1 MLFQL
6 YGSTAMTQLLG
17 GVLVF
22 AGLVILNEIG
32 RRTKIGGIVLFVII
46 PAILTI
52 YFIAIQAGLFGG
64 HSNQTYEYMNGWF
77 HYAKLYAAD
86 IGVVGFLMIKY
97 KWGIGKK
104 EWFKPWPFI
113 IVAINILIAVA
124 SDFES
129 AIRAYQITGD
139 FSGAWWASNEGVF
152 LYGGWWNIVNGI
164 AGLINIFCMTGWW
177 GIYSSKKK
185 DDMLWPDMT
194 IWFIVAYDIWNFEYT
209 YCNLPTHTWY
219 CGVALLLAP
228 TFANALWNK
237 GGWIQNRAM
246 TLATWCMFA
255 QVLPLFQLSNTFSV
269 LPSLYG
275 GATKAGV
282 KALDLYNA
290 AITCHT
296 TGASA
301 GDAIANFGITANPTA
316 QGVVAMLAI
325 IANVVCI
332 SVIIKRSIEQK
343 KCPYTKEIWVGTR
356 DYEQAMSRAE

>member
-17 GVLVF
+17 WVLVF

-46 PAILTI
+46 PAVLTI

-104 EWFKPWPFI
+104 EWFKPWPFV
-113 IVAINILIAVA
+113 IVAINILIAVV

-164 AGLINIFCMTGWW
+164 TGLINIFCMTGWW

-301 GDAIANFGITANPTA
+301 GDAIANFGIKANPTA

-325 IANVVCI
+325 IANVICI
-332 SVIIKRSIEQK
+332 SVIIKRSIKQK

>member
-17 GVLVF
+17 WVLVF

-219 CGVALLLAP
+219 CGVVLLLAP

-290 AITCHT
+290 AITCHA

>member
-1 MLFQL
+1 MLFQIN
-6 YGSTAMTQLLG
+6 SMWQILG
-17 GVLVF
+17 WVLVF
-22 AGLVILNEIG
+22 AGLIITNEIE
-32 RRTKIGGIVLFVII
+32 RRTKKGGIFFFGIVLAALTVYFV
-46 PAILTI
+46 
-52 YFIAIQAGLFGG
+52 AIQIGANTGASWALN
-64 HSNQTYEYMNGWF
+64 SQTYKYMNGWF
-77 HYAKLYAAD
+77 HYAKLYAAVAGC
-86 IGVVGFLMIKY
+86 IGFMLLKY
-97 KWGIGKK
+97 KTGLGNKQ
-104 EWFKPWPFI
+104 WFKCFPFI
-113 IVAINILIAVA
+113 IVAINILIAVG

-129 AIRAYQITGD
+129 AIK
-139 FSGAWWASNEGVF
+139 GADAVNGWWFSNEKVW
-152 LYGGWWNIVNGI
+152 LNGGWWNWVNGI
-164 AGLINIFCMTGWW
+164 AGILNIFCMTGWW

-290 AITCHT
+290 AITCHA

>member
-1 MLFQL
+1 MLFQIN
-6 YGSTAMTQLLG
+6 SMWQILG
-17 GVLVF
+17 WVLVF
-22 AGLVILNEIG
+22 AGLIITNEIE
-32 RRTKIGGIVLFVII
+32 RRTKKGGIFFFGIVLAALTVYFV
-46 PAILTI
+46 
-52 YFIAIQAGLFGG
+52 AIQIGANTGASWALN
-64 HSNQTYEYMNGWF
+64 SQTYKYMNGWF
-77 HYAKLYAAD
+77 HYAKLYAAVAGC
-86 IGVVGFLMIKY
+86 IGFMLLKY
-97 KWGIGKK
+97 KTGLGNKQ
-104 EWFKPWPFI
+104 WFKCFPFI
-113 IVAINILIAVA
+113 IVAINILIAVG

-129 AIRAYQITGD
+129 AIK
-139 FSGAWWASNEGVF
+139 GADAVNGWWFSNEKVW
-152 LYGGWWNIVNGI
+152 LNGGWWNWVNGI
-164 AGLINIFCMTGWW
+164 AGILNIFCMTGWW
-177 GIYSSKKK
+177 GIYSSKDKNHQ
-185 DDMLWPDMT
+185 DMLWPDMT